1 MKQHELRLARPIYEG
16 LPWAYA
22 CAGVAAL
29 AESYLQSSPR
39 LSLFFGL
46 PGLAALLGGI
56 VIILRRRQYR
66 RMRTQYERPDA
77 LAERG
82 REAGQP

>member
-16 LPWAYA
+16 LPWAYV
-22 CAGVAAL
+22 CAGLAAL
-29 AESYLQSSPR
+29 AASYLQNSPF
-39 LSLFFGL
+39 LSFAFGL
-46 PGLAALLGGI
+46 PGLAVLLGGI
-56 VIILRRRQYR
+56 VIILRRREYR
-66 RMRTQYERPDA
+66 RMRAQYDRPDA